1 MAKRIL
7 FILIV
12 ACCSFK
18 INHAQVLEPPD
29 TISFQSGKLTL
40 KALLWRPVG
49 EGPFATI
56 IFTLGSYSKS
66 DTAHSP
72 VKEASVLGSLFAR
85 RGYIFFALFRR
96 GVGLSMDQGLNSA
109 DMIEKAFKQNGQE
122 GRNEA
127 QLQQLETD
135 QLQDMISGI
144 VYLRK
149 RTDVDLQRMAIIGH
163 SFGGSLA
170 LLVAEHEPFLKAV
183 VVFSGAGYSWNLS
196 PRLRIRLIDAVK
208 NIKAPILFIHAQ
220 NDYSTTPGYELDSIL
235 NGLNKPHELKI
246 YSKFGNTADEGHN
259 MIFRST
265 NTWEEDVFKFLK
277 DNLRS

>member
-49 EGPFATI
+49 VGPFATI
-56 IFTLGSYSKS
+56 FFTLGSYSKS

-72 VKEASVLGSLFAR
+72 VKDASVLGSLFAR
-85 RGYIFFALFRR
+85 KGYIFFALFRR

-144 VYLRK
+144 VY
-149 RTDVDLQRMAIIGH
+149 
-163 SFGGSLA
+163 
-170 LLVAEHEPFLKAV
+170 
-183 VVFSGAGYSWNLS
+183 
-196 PRLRIRLIDAVK
+196 
-208 NIKAPILFIHAQ
+208 
-220 NDYSTTPGYELDSIL
+220 
-235 NGLNKPHELKI
+235 
-246 YSKFGNTADEGHN
+246 
-259 MIFRST
+259 
-265 NTWEEDVFKFLK
+265 
-277 DNLRS
+277 